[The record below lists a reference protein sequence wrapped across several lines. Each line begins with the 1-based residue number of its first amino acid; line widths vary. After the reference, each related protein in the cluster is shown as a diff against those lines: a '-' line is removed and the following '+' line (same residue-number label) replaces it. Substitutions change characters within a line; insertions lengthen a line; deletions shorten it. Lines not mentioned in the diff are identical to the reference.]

1 MPSNVKSQQ
10 TLEPVHVRAG
20 QPSLPDRRTSSEPV
34 DPTPAVQEK
43 PAHEATPV
51 AEQKKPAPREVKQPP
66 KPASSGV
73 VAAIIATVIIVLG
86 VSGLAVLA
94 YIKTQK

>member
-1 MPSNVKSQQ
+1 MPSNEKSQQ

-20 QPSLPDRRTSSEPV
+20 QPSLPDRHVSREPV
-34 DPTPAVQEK
+34 DPPAVQEK
-43 PAHEATPV
+43 PAHEVTPA
-51 AEQKKPAPREVKQPP
+51 AEQKKPSSQEVKQPP
-66 KPASSGV
+66 KSASNSV